1 MYLSKASVNKIAFEY
16 RQTLGFEEQDRFV
29 TLVFK
34 SPRDI
39 SNIAGGGDDMFGFT
53 TAVKN
58 ELKKLFGPFK
68 NELMKHLKKM
78 GDTVEA
84 NKKGTEWQMAIM
96 KNAVNGIAKQTDALK
111 DHNDEI
117 HSICR
122 ELLEIL
128 PNPVPLVK
136 ETNDDEDDGS
146 ESGAGGGG
154 GGREEE

>member
-1 MYLSKASVNKIAFEY
+1 
-16 RQTLGFEEQDRFV
+16 V

-58 ELKKLFGPFK
+58 ELKKLLQPFK

-96 KNAVNGIAKQTDALK
+96 KNAVNSLAKQTDALK

-122 ELLEIL
+122 ELLDIL

-136 ETNDDEDDGS
+136 EEGDEDEDD
-146 ESGAGGGG
+146 EGGG
-154 GGREEE
+154 ENK